1 MASQESEP
9 RRSQASLAPPPAISN
24 PSTPVQSRVSLSPSP
39 LAPTV
44 ENNAAAHSDKASF
57 FSPPPA
63 SSSDMTPPPSS
74 QMPANAITPVRR
86 GHSNSNRTLASPPAT
101 INQSLCAAY
110 GASENLPSAEDI
122 DDADE
127 GQLRAMAKDLL
138 SVAQESRM
146 SAAHFKLQHS
156 LLSITSSEA
165 VKRAEVEHQLARR
178 EVEILQSAEYQNR
191 HGQATLSTPQPSPN
205 NQLEA
210 AFRRNKDLENTNATL
225 ERRLRRAKKLI
236 EDEKDKFELLAEENS
251 LLKKRIRDNRD
262 HFTRMLDHGS
272 LASSPRTE
280 FLTPQHKNS
289 PRYPESARSHISRV
303 NGQDPFAALLA
314 ADQVLNGEA
323 ASVPSTPTRNK
334 APKQKQ
340 HQGHTRGTHSLSSL
354 PATPSRAAPASNE
367 SRFITPISK
376 RHINSQLA
384 YSPQASHTIHE
395 EDDNRDRHDRDSTI
409 SVSDAEEAVT
419 DDDVP
424 ASQASS
430 LATSMLRRFP
440 GSSQEEVPV
449 PANIGKSSTLL
460 QSKLFGQV
468 KKPTIDRS
476 VESLKRKVSYS
487 QEASPPKKFRA
498 DGYTA

>member
-1 MASQESEP
+1 MTSQESEP

-24 PSTPVQSRVSLSPSP
+24 PSTPVQSRASLSPSP

-44 ENNAAAHSDKASF
+44 ENNAAARSDKAAF

-74 QMPANAITPVRR
+74 QMQPDAVTPVTRR
-86 GHSNSNRTLASPPAT
+86 HSNSNPLLASPPAT
-101 INQSLCAAY
+101 INQTLCAAY
-110 GASENLPSAEDI
+110 GASDNLPSVQDL

-127 GQLRAMAKDLL
+127 EQLRAMAKDLL

-146 SAAHFKLQHS
+146 TAAHFKLQHS
-156 LLSITSSEA
+156 LLHITSSEA
-165 VKRAEVEHQLARR
+165 VKRAEVEHKLARR
-178 EVEILQSAEYQNR
+178 EVEILQSEEYRNR
-191 HGQATLSTPQPSPN
+191 HGQAALNTPQPSPN

-210 AFRRNKDLENTNATL
+210 ALKHNKDLENTNSTL
-225 ERRLRRAKKLI
+225 ERRLHHAKKLI
-236 EDEKDKFELLAEENS
+236 EDEKDRFELLTEENS

-262 HFTRMLDHGS
+262 HFTRMLDNGS

-280 FLTPQHKNS
+280 FQTPRHKAS
-289 PRYPESARSHISRV
+289 PRYPESARSHASKV

-340 HQGHTRGTHSLSSL
+340 HQSHTRGTHSLSSL
-354 PATPSRAAPASNE
+354 PATPSRAAHASND
-367 SRFITPISK
+367 SRYITPISK

-384 YSPQASHTIHE
+384 YSPPASQTIQE
-395 EDDNRDRHDRDSTI
+395 EDVDHDRHDRDSTI
-409 SVSDAEEAVT
+409 SASDVEEAVT

-440 GSSQEEVPV
+440 GSSQGEVPV

-460 QSKLFGQV
+460 QSKIFGQV
-468 KKPTIDRS
+468 KKPGMDRS
-476 VESLKRKVSYS
+476 IEHLKRKVSYGH
-487 QEASPPKKFRA
+487 EAGSAKKMRV
-498 DGYTA
+498 DEYLG

>member
-1 MASQESEP
+1 MTSQDSET

-24 PSTPVQSRVSLSPSP
+24 PSTPIQSRMTLSPSP

-44 ENNAAAHSDKASF
+44 ENNAAAPSDKASF

-74 QMPANAITPVRR
+74 QMPANAMTPVRR
-86 GHSNSNRTLASPPAT
+86 EHSNSNRFLASPPAT
-101 INQSLCAAY
+101 VNQTLCAAY
-110 GASENLPSAEDI
+110 GASENLPSSEDI

-127 GQLRAMAKDLL
+127 DQLRTMAKDLL

-146 SAAHFKLQHS
+146 AAAHFKLQHS

-178 EVEILQSAEYQNR
+178 EVEILQSAEYRNR
-191 HGQATLSTPQPSPN
+191 HSQAALSTPQPSPN
-205 NQLEA
+205 NQLEDA
-210 AFRRNKDLENTNATL
+210 LKRNKELENTNATL

-236 EDEKDKFELLAEENS
+236 EDEKDRFELLAEENT

-280 FLTPQHKNS
+280 FLTPQHKAS
-289 PRYPESARSHISRV
+289 QVSRV
-303 NGQDPFAALLA
+303 HGQDPFAALLA

-323 ASVPSTPTRNK
+323 ASVPSTPTRSHK
-334 APKQKQ
+334 VPKQK
-340 HQGHTRGTHSLSSL
+340 HHHGHTRGTHSLSSL
-354 PATPSRAAPASNE
+354 PATPSRAVPFSSE
-367 SRFITPISK
+367 SRYFTPVSK
-376 RHINSQLA
+376 RHIGSQLA
-384 YSPQASHTIHE
+384 YSSQASHTIPE
-395 EDDNRDRHDRDSTI
+395 EDDDDRRDRDSTI
-409 SVSDAEEAVT
+409 SASDVEEAVT

-424 ASQASS
+424 ASQATS

-440 GSSQEEVPV
+440 GSSQEEISVP
-449 PANIGKSSTLL
+449 PNINKSSTLL

-468 KKPTIDRS
+468 KKPTTDRS
-476 VESLKRKVSYS
+476 IEQLKRKVSYNH
-487 QEASPPKKFRA
+487 EAGSPKKLRA
-498 DGYTA
+498 GEY